1 MDGATMWE
9 LWKVNCSGKI
19 GEGNQNTKYY
29 HKVTD
34 KFLPPPLFFPQY
46 LLTWTQEHSKPRN
59 SHQTWTERAP
69 REAVFFCF
77 KEPEDSMAQRECRKL
92 FFIIFFFYSLL
103 PKPSGNPRW
112 MTAAG
117 AGMALFSLDQGN
129 SGPKSVREVP
139 IAFLSW
145 STSYLA
151 PKAHTFMGSV

>member
-92 FFIIFFFYSLL
+92 FFIIFFSILSYPSPQAIPGEWQQQGLEWPFSLL
-103 PKPSGNPRW
+103 TRGTLVPRVW
-112 MTAAG
+112 G
-117 AGMALFSLDQGN
+117 KSPLLFCLD
-129 SGPKSVREVP
+129 P
-139 IAFLSW
+139 
-145 STSYLA
+145 LA
-151 PKAHTFMGSV
+151 I

>member
-69 REAVFFCF
+69 REAIFFCF

-92 FFIIFFFYSLL
+92 FFIFLFF
-103 PKPSGNPRW
+103 
-112 MTAAG
+112 
-117 AGMALFSLDQGN
+117 LFSPTQALRQSQVNDSSRGWN
-129 SGPKSVREVP
+129 GP
-139 IAFLSW
+139 FLSW
-145 STSYLA
+145 PGELWSEECE
-151 PKAHTFMGSV
+151 GSPHCFFVLIH